1 MGCSIYPVSQLPSKS
16 FCTNVFPKP
25 LLTLFCH
32 WCDQFFPLAN
42 SPVDSILSPNNCL
55 NVRASPITG
64 LSPFM
69 PSPPAEPRI
78 FTKPYNPVGGILP
91 PTPTTPD
98 MHTAAENYRPHQS
111 VVPTGRSA
119 EPFDQSSTSPIKP
132 SSCDVRG
139 KVKLII
145 LIDLLALMTVPE
157 FHWGLVIPCCNWIFN
172 WALFQRMLTH
182 FTVGMY
188 LHDHSRV

>member
-1 MGCSIYPVSQLPSKS
+1 MECSIYPVSQLPSKS

-111 VVPTGRSA
+111 VVPTGRGA

-132 SSCDVRG
+132 SNCDVRG

-145 LIDLLALMTVPE
+145 LIKVS
-157 FHWGLVIPCCNWIFN
+157 FHFMLELNFQFGLISKNGNTFYWCISSCVW
-172 WALFQRMLTH
+172 
-182 FTVGMY
+182 VGMY